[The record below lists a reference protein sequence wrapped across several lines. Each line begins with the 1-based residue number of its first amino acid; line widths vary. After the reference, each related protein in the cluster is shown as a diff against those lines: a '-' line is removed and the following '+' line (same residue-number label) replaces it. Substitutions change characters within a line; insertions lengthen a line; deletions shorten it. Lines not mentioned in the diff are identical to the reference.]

1 MEIKHLQTF
10 LTLSDVRNFT
20 RTAEQLH
27 YAQSYVSTLIQ
38 QLEEE
43 LDTQLFE
50 RLGKKINL
58 TADGKSL
65 IPYAKKMLA
74 LSANLEKQFSK
85 ESHGTIVI
93 GATESICIHRLPE
106 IISAFKSAHPDIEL
120 LVRIIDSPDFSSLL
134 MDSQLDLAL
143 ELNQQNQHTSFIT
156 EALLEEEIGVFA
168 VADFELTQKNDAFIE
183 DFADVPL
190 LLTSKECVY
199 RNLFEEELK
208 AAQIIPKIV
217 FETSSVEAIKQT
229 AISGLG
235 VCVLPLIAV
244 KDELEKGTLVRI
256 NYQTNYKMMTQ
267 LIYHKDKWLS
277 DYLKDFIHVIRTVIA

>member
-1 MEIKHLQTF
+1 M
-10 LTLSDVRNFT
+10 
-20 RTAEQLH
+20 
-27 YAQSYVSTLIQ
+27 
-38 QLEEE
+38 
-43 LDTQLFE
+43 
-50 RLGKKINL
+50 
-58 TADGKSL
+58 
-65 IPYAKKMLA
+65 
-74 LSANLEKQFSK
+74 
-85 ESHGTIVI
+85 
-93 GATESICIHRLPE
+93 PE
-106 IISAFKSAHPDIEL
+106 IISAFKTAHPDIEL

-143 ELNQQNQHTSFIT
+143 ELNQQNQQTSFIT

-168 VADFELTQKNDAFIE
+168 AADFELTQKNDVFIE

-208 AAQIIPKIV
+208 AAEILPKIV

-267 LIYHKDKWLS
+267 LIYHKDKWL
-277 DYLKDFIHVIRTVIA
+277 LKEIQSLFNC

>member
-1 MEIKHLQTF
+1 M
-10 LTLSDVRNFT
+10 
-20 RTAEQLH
+20 
-27 YAQSYVSTLIQ
+27 
-38 QLEEE
+38 
-43 LDTQLFE
+43 
-50 RLGKKINL
+50 
-58 TADGKSL
+58 

-74 LSANLEKQFSK
+74 LSADLEEQFSK
-85 ESHGTIVI
+85 ETHGTIVI

-106 IISAFKSAHPDIEL
+106 IISTFKTMHPDIEL
-120 LVRIIDSPDFSSLL
+120 SIQIIDSPDFSSLL

-143 ELNQQNQHTSFIT
+143 ELNLQNQQTSFIT

-168 VADFELTQKNDAFIE
+168 AADFELAQKSNPLIE

-199 RNLFEEELK
+199 RTLFEDELK
-208 AAQIIPKIV
+208 AAEITPKIV

-235 VCVLPLIAV
+235 VCVLPLITV

-256 NYQTNYKMMTQ
+256 NYQTDYKMMTQ
-267 LIYHKDKWLS
+267 LIYHKDKWFS
-277 DYLKDFIHVIRTVIA
+277 DYLKDFIQVIRTVIV